1 MLWFLFQT
9 FTRWMVI
16 NKPVIYVNWLSEQP
30 LWQMMA
36 VKMLYIHLP
45 QRMNLH
51 DFSDLFSCATSRFIL
66 MDQNKMS
73 HPVGNMNHN
82 MHSSGAEPSLPVN
95 NLAYLK
101 KPSTQITA
109 SVVYLL
115 CKKTLFLLKCIFV
128 QFEVFSLRVQGVFSI
143 VYIIYITFIPS
154 GNLFSSTE
162 PSTAETKT
170 NKLDQ
175 T

>member
-51 DFSDLFSCATSRFIL
+51 DFSDLLSRATSRFIL

-115 CKKTLFLLKCIFV
+115 CKKPFFCWNVFLYSLKCFHC
-128 QFEVFSLRVQGVFSI
+128 VFKVFFQS
-143 VYIIYITFIPS
+143 FI
-154 GNLFSSTE
+154 LYT
-162 PSTAETKT
+162 
-170 NKLDQ
+170 
-175 T
+175 